1 MASAPGSL
9 KLFGEH
15 AVVYNRLA
23 LSAAFNRR
31 AFCKLTKAKD
41 GITIKL
47 ADLRRKGRFTFN
59 EVLKTYA
66 ELKGMIER
74 DDMEG
79 LAKAR
84 RDIFSPYKIILGEF
98 FCEFGFT
105 AVDVSIHSEV
115 PRNSGLG
122 SSAAVF
128 TSLSAELNN
137 FFHGGLGKKQLAEL
151 SNLGDKVVHGNP
163 SGLDASTC
171 TFGGYISFRREE
183 GVKPLN
189 IKAEVPMLVVN
200 TGSQKDTGQ
209 MIKRV
214 AERYR
219 KSRNEVDGIFD
230 RMQETALSGIK
241 ALKASDFKKLG
252 KNMNAAQ
259 QCFSDLGLSTPQMDR
274 IIETALENGAFGAKI
289 TGAGGGGCVIIL
301 AEKPEKFTHLYKR
314 MGYDSFETVL
324 GARGAE

>member
-31 AFCKLTKAKD
+31 AFCKLSKAKD

-47 ADLRRKGRFTFN
+47 EDLGKKGRFTFN

-74 DDMEG
+74 GDMEG

-105 AVDVSIHSEV
+105 AVDISINSEV

-128 TSLSAELNN
+128 TSLSTELNN
-137 FFHGGLGKKQLAEL
+137 FFHGGLDKKQLAEL

-171 TFGGYISFRREE
+171 AFGGYISFRREE

-230 RMQETALSGIK
+230 RMEETALSGIK
-241 ALKASDFKKLG
+241 ALKSSDFKKLG

-259 QCFSDLGLSTPQMDR
+259 QCFSELGLSTPQIDR
-274 IIETALENGAFGAKI
+274 IIKTALENGAFGAKI

-301 AEKPEKFTHLYKR
+301 AEKPDKFTHLYKR